1 MAGCMQAWER
11 GRAPR
16 RAGGREAGRGAG
28 GLEAGRE
35 VNGGIAG
42 LTLLD
47 TATSFSL
54 SSCCLAASCARCL
67 SSLPAPG

>member
-1 MAGCMQAWER
+1 MVEWMAGCMQAWER

-16 RAGGREAGRGAG
+16 RAGGR
-28 GLEAGRE
+28 EAGRE

-54 SSCCLAASCARCL
+54 SSCCLAASCTRCL